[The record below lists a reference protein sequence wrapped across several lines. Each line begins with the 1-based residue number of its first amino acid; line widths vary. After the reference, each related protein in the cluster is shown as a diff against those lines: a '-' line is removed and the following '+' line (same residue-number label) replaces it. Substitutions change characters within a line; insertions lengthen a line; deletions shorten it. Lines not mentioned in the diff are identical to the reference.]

1 MRDFLSSVPTWQNV
15 SRRTLSAIN
24 LRYEQEMAAIKP
36 SQVADQTGAGDQPDC
51 GLERG
56 RDQHQPGQHWGEI
69 AILISL
75 DNMHWGE
82 IVIHI
87 RFYNIG
93 VRIPADCQ
101 TGFLRNFFRIE
112 ECSSRSCNQQNFPV
126 SSLISYWCRL
136 LDHLS
141 EHMVKKESTNHIRC
155 PLSPPCQGWHN
166 YQYYIHNC
174 SWCCNFNW
182 IWKKNKK
189 QLTYFWAFDCFQII
203 SIQTNKERLN
213 F

>member
-1 MRDFLSSVPTWQNV
+1 MRGFLSSVAPWQNV

-36 SQVADQTGAGDQPDC
+36 SQVADQTGAGDQPNC

-56 RDQHQPGQHWGEI
+56 RDQHQPGQHR
-69 AILISL
+69 
-75 DNMHWGE
+75 GE

-136 LDHLS
+136 LYHLS

-155 PLSPPCQGWHN
+155 PLSSLPGLTKLSIN
-166 YQYYIHNC
+166 L
-174 SWCCNFNW
+174 
-182 IWKKNKK
+182 KKA
-189 QLTYFWAFDCFQII
+189 LLLF
-203 SIQTNKERLN
+203 
-213 F
+213 